1 MAKPPIPLAPKKPAH
16 RRAPLLPGR
25 RMPPPPKPPAHEK
38 HRPSPIPEEDT
49 IQPEASG
56 KGPPLFIKID
66 KYRDVVDSLHK
77 LKSYSL
83 SLRDAL
89 DALADIQKE
98 LQHGISLTQRALD
111 KFNTTISAIDAKI
124 TRATPREVDH
134 VPAEGEM
141 SNYVKDLHK
150 QMERIKK
157 DLGSINV

>member
-1 MAKPPIPLAPKKPAH
+1 M
-16 RRAPLLPGR
+16 
-25 RMPPPPKPPAHEK
+25 
-38 HRPSPIPEEDT
+38 
-49 IQPEASG
+49 
-56 KGPPLFIKID
+56 FIKID